1 MRIRGLFCS
10 SSALT
15 NEDYRKVL
23 KDRNKW
29 MIALIITGMAAAAT
43 AFWAN
48 ESKNAAISEEML
60 GVYGGFGIGIA
71 LAGIILFI
79 KNLILLRDER
89 KLKESRLNNTDERLE
104 QISSKAI
111 KTALKI
117 MMLATVAG
125 GLLGG
130 IFYPILV
137 KAVIFILYVFFF
149 SYMIAFRVYQRKM

>member
-1 MRIRGLFCS
+1 MRIRGLFCA

-23 KDRNKW
+23 QERNKW
-29 MIALIITGMAAAAT
+29 MMALIAMGIAAAAV
-43 AFWAN
+43 AFWAQ
-48 ESKNAAISEEML
+48 ESGNAAISEEML
-60 GVYGGFGIGIA
+60 GVYCGFGVGIA
-71 LAGIILFI
+71 LAGIILFV
-79 KNLILLRDER
+79 KNRILLKDEK

-104 QISSKAI
+104 QIGSRAI

-117 MMLATVAG
+117 MMLTIVAG

-137 KAVIFILYVFFF
+137 KAVMFVLYVFLF
-149 SYMIAFRVYQRKM
+149 SYIIAFRVYEKKM